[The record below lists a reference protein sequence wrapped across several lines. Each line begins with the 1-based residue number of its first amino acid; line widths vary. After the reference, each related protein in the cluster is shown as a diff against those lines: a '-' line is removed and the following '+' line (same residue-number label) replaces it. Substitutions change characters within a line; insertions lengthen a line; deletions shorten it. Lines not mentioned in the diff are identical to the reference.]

1 MAGTSNVPNPG
12 MPFMTLDS
20 TPVAKHANYFDAG
33 AQQRIIEGLTVGVD
47 GYYKLSR
54 DLIDEGQ
61 FGAPIILTPFNY
73 AHGIQYGLVLDSE
86 YTMDNFS
93 AYGNVAFGRAKG
105 KDWITSQFNFVPQQ
119 YFYVLDHSVNLDHDQ
134 AFTAS
139 SGFSYK
145 WGNTLF
151 DADLIHGSGLRQDSV
166 TTTGL
171 VIPNGGHVDAYTQV
185 NLGVVEDLSFTG
197 VAGLSARF
205 DVVNLFD
212 EKYEIRSGSGVG
224 VFAPQWGPRR
234 GFFGGLS
241 ESF

>member
-1 MAGTSNVPNPG
+1 M
-12 MPFMTLDS
+12 
-20 TPVAKHANYFDAG
+20 
-33 AQQRIIEGLTVGVD
+33 
-47 GYYKLSR
+47 
-54 DLIDEGQ
+54 
-61 FGAPIILTPFNY
+61 
-73 AHGIQYGLVLDSE
+73 
-86 YTMDNFS
+86 
-93 AYGNVAFGRAKG
+93 
-105 KDWITSQFNFVPQQ
+105 
-119 YFYVLDHSVNLDHDQ
+119 
-134 AFTAS
+134 
-139 SGFSYK
+139 
-145 WGNTLF
+145 
-151 DADLIHGSGLRQDSV
+151 RQDSV